1 MRVITQRS
9 KAASVSVNKELISEI
24 PHGQVILLGIE
35 AEDDQEDIDWLCRKL
50 SNLRIFSDEN
60 GQMNLNAQQVN
71 ASFLVIS
78 QFTLYAS
85 TKKGNRPSYIKAARP
100 EKAEPLYM
108 QFMETLKSV
117 SGLEVYGGKF
127 GADMK
132 LQLINDGPVSII
144 LDSKNKE

>member
-9 KAASVSVNKELISEI
+9 KAAFVTVDEKIISKI
-24 PHGQVILLGIE
+24 SHGQVILLGIE
-35 AEDDQEDIDWLCRKL
+35 AQDTQEDIDWLCRKL
-50 SNLRIFSDEN
+50 TNLRIFNDEA
-60 GQMNLNAQQVN
+60 GQMNLNAMQVD

-100 EKAEPLYM
+100 DIAEPLYE
-108 QFMETLKSV
+108 QFMKTLKTV
-117 SGLEVYGGKF
+117 SSLEVFGGKF

-144 LDSKNKE
+144 IDSKNKE